1 MAIQLLLAIF
11 FLFIGLEIAATIA
24 HPKALI
30 IPSAAALSGMVFP
43 ALIFLAISPST
54 HLWAAAMPTDLAIA
68 LGGLALVGK
77 GIRPQV
83 RTFLL
88 LLAVADD
95 FFSLLI
101 FGAIYGSKLHL
112 ADSLSTLGAALL
124 GFTLGQIK
132 IIQPARLIQVL
143 NPLTT
148 FFIVPVYVIYQV
160 RSGFST
166 EITNGTTLGF
176 LAARVVGKVLGIALF
191 IWIAHRRN
199 WINAG
204 SGISLNESVGVGL
217 LAGSAMT
224 VSLVIGEIA
233 AQSPGEMDQL
243 RSGVFLSA
251 IISVILGS
259 VWLRLR
265 GRVHASE

>member
-68 LGGLALVGK
+68 LGGLALAGR
-77 GIRPQV
+77 GIRPRV

-101 FGAIYGSKLHL
+101 FGSIYGSKLHL

-124 GFTLGQIK
+124 GFALGQIK
-132 IIQPARLIQVL
+132 ILQPARLIQIL

-160 RSGFST
+160 RLGFST
-166 EITNGTTLGF
+166 EIANGTTLGF
-176 LAARVVGKVLGIALF
+176 LAARVIGKVLGIALF
-191 IWIAHRRN
+191 IWVAHRLQ
-199 WINAG
+199 WIDGRKGVTLAEA
-204 SGISLNESVGVGL
+204 IGVGM
-217 LAGSAMT
+217 LAGAAMT

-265 GRVHASE
+265 GRVHTSE

>member
-1 MAIQLLLAIF
+1 MAIELLLAIF

-95 FFSLLI
+95 FFSLLV

-191 IWIAHRRN
+191 IWIAHRMQ
-199 WINAG
+199 WIDDRKGVTLAEAIG
-204 SGISLNESVGVGL
+204 VGV
-217 LAGSAMT
+217 LAGAAMT

>member
-43 ALIFLAISPST
+43 AVIFLAISPST

-95 FFSLLI
+95 FFSLLV

-176 LAARVVGKVLGIALF
+176 VAARVVGKVLGIALF
-191 IWIAHRRN
+191 IWIAHRMQ
-199 WINAG
+199 WIDDRKGVTLAEAIG
-204 SGISLNESVGVGL
+204 VGV
-217 LAGSAMT
+217 LAGAAMT

-251 IISVILGS
+251 TISVILGS

>member
-43 ALIFLAISPST
+43 AVIFLAISPST

-95 FFSLLI
+95 FFSLLV

-191 IWIAHRRN
+191 IWIAHRMQ
-199 WINAG
+199 WIDDRKGVTLAEAIG
-204 SGISLNESVGVGL
+204 VGV
-217 LAGSAMT
+217 LAGAAMT

-251 IISVILGS
+251 TISVILGS

>member
-1 MAIQLLLAIF
+1 
-11 FLFIGLEIAATIA
+11 
-24 HPKALI
+24 
-30 IPSAAALSGMVFP
+30 
-43 ALIFLAISPST
+43 
-54 HLWAAAMPTDLAIA
+54 
-68 LGGLALVGK
+68 
-77 GIRPQV
+77 
-83 RTFLL
+83 LL

-101 FGAIYGSKLHL
+101 FGSIYGSKLHL

-124 GFTLGQIK
+124 GFALGQIK
-132 IIQPARLIQVL
+132 ILQPARLIQIL

-176 LAARVVGKVLGIALF
+176 LAARVIGKVLGIALF
-191 IWIAHRRN
+191 IWVAHRMQ
-199 WINAG
+199 WIDGRKGVTLAEAIG
-204 SGISLNESVGVGL
+204 VGV
-217 LAGSAMT
+217 LAGAAMT

>member
-1 MAIQLLLAIF
+1 MAIELLLAIF

-77 GIRPQV
+77 GIRSQV

-95 FFSLLI
+95 FFSLLV

-124 GFTLGQIK
+124 GFALGQIK
-132 IIQPARLIQVL
+132 ILQPARLIQVL

-191 IWIAHRRN
+191 IWVAHRMQ
-199 WINAG
+199 WIDDRKGVTLAEAIG
-204 SGISLNESVGVGL
+204 VGV
-217 LAGSAMT
+217 LAGAAMT

-233 AQSPGEMDQL
+233 TQSPGEMDQL

>member
-68 LGGLALVGK
+68 LGGLALVDK

-95 FFSLLI
+95 FFSLLV

-176 LAARVVGKVLGIALF
+176 VAARVVGKVLGIALF
-191 IWIAHRRN
+191 IWVAHRMQ
-199 WINAG
+199 WIDGRKGVTLAETIG
-204 SGISLNESVGVGL
+204 VGV

-251 IISVILGS
+251 TISVNLGS